1 MANCTQ
7 QYVKKIIHHDPEVFI
22 LGIEGWYNICKLI
35 NVIYHIN
42 KRKDKNHMV
51 ITIDVEKAF
60 DTVHHP
66 FMIKN
71 TQQSGNRQRIPEGD
85 KSHI

>member
-1 MANCTQ
+1 
-7 QYVKKIIHHDPEVFI
+7 
-22 LGIEGWYNICKLI
+22 
-35 NVIYHIN
+35 
-42 KRKDKNHMV
+42 MV

-60 DTVHHP
+60 DKVHHP